1 MGSKK
6 MNGNLATLTS
16 STSGRADLSG
26 FQLGAMYNFN
36 KRTTAYAIYGAQTI
50 KGKEMAQ
57 GAKIS
62 NDAYAV
68 SVRHSF

>member
-1 MGSKK
+1 
-6 MNGNLATLTS
+6 
-16 STSGRADLSG
+16 
-26 FQLGAMYNFN
+26 MYNFN